1 MKNRFQKEAGL
12 SEPSRGALIDARGS
26 PGHQHD
32 SPRASTMA
40 STIRPA
46 QTTF

>member
-1 MKNRFQKEAGL
+1 VFQKEAGL
-12 SEPSRGALIDARGS
+12 SEPSRGALADARES

-40 STIRPA
+40 STNPA
-46 QTTF
+46 TLSLAF